1 MSRETYYRTKLP
13 VAAVLLFFANL
24 LLVMA
29 LEILILY
36 RAPVPLTVDA
46 LAEFDPVYENC
57 TIVQEHQ
64 RGHLRCYLVRT
75 KTGEFRLIPTK
86 AHGLAFVR
94 GKLLEDQIF
103 SLPED
108 VQEATHNIKVGIRT
122 STVTVSPEPL
132 PWMEAQ
138 VPQSLYIGIS
148 YASLGSA
155 QESAVLYFV
164 LGAVLTFLELAV
176 IQLIKGH

>member
-1 MSRETYYRTKLP
+1 MHKEKYYRAKLP
-13 VAAVLLFFANL
+13 VKAVLLFFANL

-29 LEILILY
+29 LEILIMY

-46 LAEFDPVYENC
+46 LADFDPVYKNC

-75 KTGEFRLIPTK
+75 GAGELRLIPMK

-94 GKLLEDQIF
+94 GKILKDQIIPI
-103 SLPED
+103 PED
-108 VQEATHNIKVGIRT
+108 TQETTYDIKVGIRT

-132 PWMEAQ
+132 PWMEEQ
-138 VPQSLYIGIS
+138 TPQALYMGIS

-155 QESAVLYFV
+155 QETAVLYFV